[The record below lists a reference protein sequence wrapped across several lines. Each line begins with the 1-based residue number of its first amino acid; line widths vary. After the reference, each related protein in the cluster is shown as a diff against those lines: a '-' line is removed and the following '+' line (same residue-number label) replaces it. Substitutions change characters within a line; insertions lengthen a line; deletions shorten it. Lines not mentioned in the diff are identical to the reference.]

1 MANAW
6 ALPSESESRAFVA
19 KLCEFRGTLTESEQR
34 LLDNLLLASAHP
46 RGDVAAYGLL
56 DPAERLAALL
66 LDLLAEMGQ
75 RGLGIDER
83 GEPTN
88 LLPTAH

>member
-6 ALPSESESRAFVA
+6 EVPSESESRAFVA
-19 KLCEFRGTLTESEQR
+19 KLCQFRSTLTVSEQR
-34 LLDNLLLASAHP
+34 LLDSLLLTGARP
-46 RGDVAAYGLL
+46 RGDVEAYGLL

-88 LLPTAH
+88 LLPLAH